1 MKIKNARVVASPV
14 PNCAASDFPS
24 RKAKD
29 GKMHMCINLLANKIT
44 YALTVSKKKKEKPS
58 RNLYFCPVEK
68 VTSGEKSPQ
77 LH

>member
-44 YALTVSKKKKEKPS
+44 YALTVSKKKNKAEQKLILLS
-58 RNLYFCPVEK
+58 
-68 VTSGEKSPQ
+68 SGKG
-77 LH
+77 HKW